1 MAKVVILGAG
11 ISGHTAALNLKRK
24 LGKKG
29 EVIVVSPNSNY
40 QWVPS
45 NIWVGTGHM
54 KAEEVYFP
62 LKPVYDKMKI
72 NFKQARAI
80 SIHPEGDAGENK
92 PYVTIEYV
100 SGAEKGTKEKVYY
113 DFLINATGPKL
124 NFAATPGLGPDTG
137 NTVSICSYDHATH
150 AWNELSKTI
159 EKMKKGEKQKI
170 VIGLGHGGATC
181 QGAAL
186 EYTLNVASL
195 IKDLGLQDMADIR
208 YITNEFFIGDLGM
221 GGAYVKNAGYVA
233 HTKNIIGALF
243 YEYGVRWHHQSSVYK
258 VEPGKIYYE
267 TYEGEELTLDY
278 DFAMLI
284 PPFSGVG
291 ITGVGPN
298 GEDYTDKLFK
308 PNKLMIVDADYE
320 SAKKPYHEWSGDD
333 WPKKLQNPTYPN
345 IFAIGIAFA
354 PPHTISKPHTTKSGR
369 PLTPAPPRTGM
380 PSAVMAHATAM
391 NIAEWILEGKPSF
404 RHKASMAEIAS
415 ICIVSIG
422 YGFRGIAGS
431 MSVYPTIPDYKK
443 YPDFGR
449 NINYTIG
456 EVGVAGHWFKY
467 LMHHVFLYK
476 AKAKPG
482 WWLIPD

>member
-1 MAKVVILGAG
+1 MAKVVVLGAG
-11 ISGHTAALNLKRK
+11 IGGHTTALNLKRK
-24 LGKKG
+24 LKKEG
-29 EVIVVSPNSNY
+29 EIIVVSPNSNY

-45 NIWVGTGHM
+45 NIWVGAGYM
-54 KAEEVYFP
+54 KPEQVYFP
-62 LKPVYDKMKI
+62 LAPVYEKMGTE
-72 NFKQARAI
+72 FKQARAI
-80 SIHPEGDAGENK
+80 SIHPEGDRGEGK

-100 SGAEKGTKEKVYY
+100 SPQRKGEREKVYY
-113 DFLINATGPKL
+113 DFLVNATGPKL
-124 NFAATPGLGPDTG
+124 NWEATPGMGPETG
-137 NTVSICSYDHATH
+137 NSVSICSYNHASH
-150 AWNELSKTI
+150 AYAQLREVI
-159 EKMKKGEKQKI
+159 ERLKRGERQKI

-181 QGAAL
+181 QGAGL

-195 IKDLGLQDMADIR
+195 IKKMGLEDLADIR

-233 HTKNIIGALF
+233 HTKNIISALF
-243 YEYGVRWHHQSSVYK
+243 YEYGIRWHPQSSVYK

-267 TYEGEELTLDY
+267 TYGGEEKVMEY

-284 PPFSGVG
+284 PQFTGVG
-291 ITGVGPN
+291 ITGVGPD
-298 GEDYTDKLFK
+298 GEDITPKLFK
-308 PNKLMIVDADYE
+308 PNKFMIVDADYE
-320 SAKKPYHEWSGDD
+320 SASKPYHLWSGED
-333 WPKKLQNPTYPN
+333 WPKKLQHPDYPN

-354 PPHTISKPHTTKSGR
+354 PPHSISKPFQTPSGR

-380 PSAVMAHATAM
+380 PSAVMGHGTAM
-391 NIAEWILEGKPSF
+391 NIVDWILKGKPSF
-404 RHKASMAEIAS
+404 RHKVSMAEIAS
-415 ICIVSIG
+415 ICVVSID

-431 MSVYPTIPDYKK
+431 MSVYPTVPDYQK

-449 NINYTIG
+449 DINYTIG

-467 LMHHVFLYK
+467 LMHHLFLWK